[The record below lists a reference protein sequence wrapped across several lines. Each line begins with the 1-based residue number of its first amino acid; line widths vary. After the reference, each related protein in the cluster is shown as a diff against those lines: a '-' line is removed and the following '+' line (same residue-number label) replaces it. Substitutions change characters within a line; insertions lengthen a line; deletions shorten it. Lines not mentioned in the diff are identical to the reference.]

1 MTVST
6 VVPSRPM
13 RAGTRVSRFL
23 RGLWYFWGKMVI
35 TWTLWLAFGV
45 RVEGREFEP
54 RHGGFLVA
62 ANHASALD
70 PLLVGGALHRKVYFM
85 ARDDLFRI
93 PVLGAWLR
101 SMGVFPVRRGQPDRK
116 ALRTSMS
123 LLEQGEGV
131 VIFPEG
137 TRSRD
142 GRLRD
147 PEPGAAMIA
156 LRTGA
161 LVLPAAVVGS
171 HRILPKGARWPRF
184 RRVTVRFGP
193 PFAVPRIDGRLD
205 HAVLAEWGDR
215 IMDAIEAMLPPDQR
229 RGR

>member
-1 MTVST
+1 MG
-6 VVPSRPM
+6 P
-13 RAGTRVSRFL
+13 GTRVFRFL
-23 RGLWYFWGKMVI
+23 WGLWYFWSKTVV
-35 TWTLWLAFGV
+35 TWTLWPAFRV
-45 RVEGREFEP
+45 QVEGREFEP
-54 RHGGFLVA
+54 RRGGFLVA
-62 ANHASALD
+62 ANHASLLD

-101 SMGVFPVRRGQPDRK
+101 SVGVFPVRRGQPDRK
-116 ALRTSMS
+116 ALRLSMR

-131 VIFPEG
+131 VVFPEG

-142 GRLRD
+142 GRLQE

-161 LVLPAAVVGS
+161 TILPAAVIGS
-171 HRILPKGARWPRF
+171 HHILPKGAKWPRF
-184 RRVTVRFGP
+184 GRVTVRFGP

-205 HAVLAEWGDR
+205 HAVLAAWGTR
-215 IMDAIEAMLPPDQR
+215 IMEGIEALLPSDQR
-229 RGR
+229 RAR